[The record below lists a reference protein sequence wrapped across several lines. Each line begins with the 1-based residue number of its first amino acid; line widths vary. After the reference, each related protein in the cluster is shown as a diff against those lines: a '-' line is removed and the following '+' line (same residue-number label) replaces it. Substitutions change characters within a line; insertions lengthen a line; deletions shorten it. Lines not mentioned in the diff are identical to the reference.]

1 MDLSA
6 ISAGGSLAENW
17 AAVSG
22 MLNPALYFLGAAAA
36 LRCALGFKNFFD
48 GGFDASLG
56 KPITML
62 YLAAL
67 AVSLPSFMNATA
79 ERLVGE
85 KEEKL
90 ALAAAEPINFE
101 KAQEDARPNDP
112 AKRDIYKE
120 ERERG
125 DAYRKGLNDVVGW
138 TGVGRRL
145 SPPEGEMDA
154 QNHRTAKNGPYRRR
168 EVKDSP
174 VMAGTTAAL
183 NPTENPVVKA
193 PEAKPASEAASHAL
207 VAANAAMK
215 VEHRATPEESPSKA
229 GSEPRGKDLNHDR
242 GDLAAMEPV
251 EFEAFQ
257 KDRRQE
263 EQERRDAYK
272 KGFNDAVGWA
282 GEGKQAG
289 QPSDKMASQN
299 YTRADG
305 SPSLSEGVKDSMA
318 IAGGKDE
325 AHAVPSLGAQGH
337 EPKPKSEAANPPA
350 VAASDAAKSERLATP
365 EEARS
370 SADAKALLEAAIGIT
385 IALLAGGVAWLS
397 GRARRARAENR
408 QDLPEVDFPSSPH
421 LGAPEVSD
429 LGAVG
434 KRGAKTH

>member
-22 MLNPALYFLGAAAA
+22 ALNPALYFLGATAAI
-36 LRCALGFKNFFD
+36 RCVLGFKNFFD
-48 GGFDASLG
+48 GGFDASLR
-56 KPITML
+56 KPIMML
-62 YLAAL
+62 YLAAM
-67 AVSLPSFMNATA
+67 AVSLPSFMNSTA
-79 ERLVGE
+79 ERLVSE
-85 KEEKL
+85 KAEKL
-90 ALAAAEPINFE
+90 AVEAVAVSPINFE
-101 KAQEDARPNDP
+101 KFQEDAGP
-112 AKRDIYKE
+112 ADSARRDIYKE
-120 ERERG
+120 ERERR
-125 DAYRKGLNDVVGW
+125 DAYIKGLNDVVGW

-145 SPPEGEMDA
+145 SPPGGEVDA
-154 QNHRTAKNGPYRRR
+154 PNHRTAKNGPYRRR

-174 VMAGTTAAL
+174 VIAGTTATL

-207 VAANAAMK
+207 VAAGAA
-215 VEHRATPEESPSKA
+215 V
-229 GSEPRGKDLNHDR
+229 
-242 GDLAAMEPV
+242 EPV

-257 KDRRQE
+257 KDRRQDE
-263 EQERRDAYK
+263 RERRDAYK

-305 SPSLSEGVKDSMA
+305 SPSLSGDVKDSMA

-350 VAASDAAKSERLATP
+350 AAASDASKSERLATP

-370 SADAKALLEAAIGIT
+370 SADAKALLEAAIGIS

-397 GRARRARAENR
+397 GQARRARAENR
-408 QDLPEVDFPSSPH
+408 QDLPEVDFPSSSH

-434 KRGAKTH
+434 KRRAKTH

>member
-22 MLNPALYFLGAAAA
+22 ALNPVLYFLGATAAI
-36 LRCALGFKNFFD
+36 RCALGFKNFFD
-48 GGFDASLG
+48 GGFEASLG
-56 KPITML
+56 KPIMML
-62 YLAAL
+62 YFAAMGL
-67 AVSLPSFMNATA
+67 SLPSFMNSTA
-79 ERLVGE
+79 ERLVSE
-85 KEEKL
+85 KAEKL
-90 ALAAAEPINFE
+90 AVEAVAVSPINFE
-101 KAQEDARPNDP
+101 KFQEDAGP
-112 AKRDIYKE
+112 ADSARRDIYKE
-120 ERERG
+120 ERERR
-125 DAYRKGLNDVVGW
+125 DAYRKRLNDVVGW

-154 QNHRTAKNGPYRRR
+154 PNHRTAKNGPYRRR

-215 VEHRATPEESPSKA
+215 VGHRATPVESPSKA
-229 GSEPRGKDLNHDR
+229 GSEDLNHDR

-299 YTRADG
+299 YARADG
-305 SPSLSEGVKDSMA
+305 SPSLSGGVKDSMA

-325 AHAVPSLGAQGH
+325 AHAVSSLGAQGH

-350 VAASDAAKSERLATP
+350 VAASGASKSERLATP

-421 LGAPEVSD
+421 LGALEVSD

-434 KRGAKTH
+434 KRRAKTH